1 MIDDFIIFFS
11 TCIVIVICMIP
22 LYEIISYG
30 ALNTLVGCVCA
41 AIILVAMTII
51 AAIIFIANWFD
62 MFH

>member
-1 MIDDFIIFFS
+1 MIDDFIILFS

-30 ALNTLVGCVCA
+30 SLNTLVGCVCA